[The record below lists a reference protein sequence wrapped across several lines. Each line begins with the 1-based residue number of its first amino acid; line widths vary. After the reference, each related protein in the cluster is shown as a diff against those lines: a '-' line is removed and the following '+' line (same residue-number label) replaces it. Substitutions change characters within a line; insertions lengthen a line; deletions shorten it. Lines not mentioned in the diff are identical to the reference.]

1 MLRAMYRT
9 FEIIG
14 LSTSWLIRYDVSLVI
29 SAKLNNIHFTYI
41 VNLDSIY
48 IYIIGGEWK
57 KIHYFWSQ
65 RYCYLEIFEY

>member
-48 IYIIGGEWK
+48 IYYWGRVEK
-57 KIHYFWSQ
+57 NSLFLVSTLLLF
-65 RYCYLEIFEY
+65 RNF

>member
-29 SAKLNNIHFTYI
+29 SAKLNNIHFIYI

-48 IYIIGGEWK
+48 IYILLGESGK
-57 KIHYFWSQ
+57 KFI
-65 RYCYLEIFEY
+65 IFGLNVIVT

>member
-48 IYIIGGEWK
+48 ILGESGKKFIIFGLNV
-57 KIHYFWSQ
+57 IVT
-65 RYCYLEIFEY
+65 

>member
-48 IYIIGGEWK
+48 IYYWERVEK
-57 KIHYFWSQ
+57 NSLFLVSTLLLL
-65 RYCYLEIFEY
+65 RNF

>member
-48 IYIIGGEWK
+48 IYIYYWGRVEK
-57 KIHYFWSQ
+57 NSLFLVSTLLLL
-65 RYCYLEIFEY
+65 RNF